1 HLPRGFVGELPG
13 IFRALAA
20 DPSLAPFANRLL
32 ASPPGPRPRVFD
44 DRRVSD
50 HHALVPTDKAPRPV
64 ARPDAERSS
73 RPDAERS
80 SRPSAESGAKV
91 DREAFIDTLPPEPD
105 RFVARGRVRTR
116 AGWQEV
122 AGLSGETKGEAPLL
136 PNVEVGEK
144 LGGAYQI
151 EAKQTQPPPRFTEAT
166 LLGAMETAG
175 NEIDDEALRLAMKDR
190 GLGTPATRAA
200 VIETLLQRGY
210 VRREQKLVV
219 PTALGESLL
228 ALLPVASLASPA
240 LTGDWEERLARMA
253 RGEEQRAGFMRD
265 IEAYV
270 RRAVH
275 EIFHP
280 ASTPAS
286 ASGGPALGRQT
297 PGVLGGGSP
306 VLGGVSPVLGGVSP
320 VLGGVSP
327 VLGGGSS
334 VLGGGSPVLGGASP
348 VLGGA
353 SPVLGGVSPT
363 LPTAPSRLRRSAA
376 RVDAKQTEAS
386 VEMLPLCPKCKQ
398 GAIIRGKRAWGCE
411 RWREGCTLVIP
422 FEREGKALTAAQ
434 LRDLLSRGQTRPS
447 TWLHEGAPARGRLRL
462 DLDASPPALR
472 FESA

>member
-1 HLPRGFVGELPG
+1 
-13 IFRALAA
+13 
-20 DPSLAPFANRLL
+20 
-32 ASPPGPRPRVFD
+32 
-44 DRRVSD
+44 
-50 HHALVPTDKAPRPV
+50 
-64 ARPDAERSS
+64 
-73 RPDAERS
+73 
-80 SRPSAESGAKV
+80 
-91 DREAFIDTLPPEPD
+91 
-105 RFVARGRVRTR
+105 
-116 AGWQEV
+116 V

-306 VLGGVSPVLGGVSP
+306 VLGG
-320 VLGGVSP
+320 
-327 VLGGGSS
+327 
-334 VLGGGSPVLGGASP
+334 ASP

-353 SPVLGGVSPT
+353 SPVLGGGSPVLGGVSPT
-363 LPTAPSRLRRSAA
+363 PPTAPSRLRRSAA